1 MIGALIGGGI
11 GLTFGGLA
19 GALIGLLVGFVVE
32 KFLLPQLWRRQSGAD
47 GQFIESTF
55 AVMGALCKADGQVS
69 KDELQ
74 TSSRFFDDMKL
85 GDAERRHAMAAFVRG
100 RQPGFDL
107 EGEVRKLLDTA
118 GSNRSLLLLFLYVQV
133 SAVEADGALRINEQ
147 LLFERIIQVMRLDR
161 GEQLQAQALL
171 HGIGDGV
178 DDPLEQQYRMLGV
191 LPDIDDQGLE
201 AAWQAQVENTSTEAL
216 TGAGVHQELQ
226 ALSQLYLAR
235 LAKAHEQIKQSRAAS
250 AAGAGSSV

>member
-147 LLFERIIQVMRLDR
+147 LLFERIIQVTPGPWR
-161 GEQLQAQALL
+161 
-171 HGIGDGV
+171 
-178 DDPLEQQYRMLGV
+178 
-191 LPDIDDQGLE
+191 
-201 AAWQAQVENTSTEAL
+201 T
-216 TGAGVHQELQ
+216 
-226 ALSQLYLAR
+226 
-235 LAKAHEQIKQSRAAS
+235 
-250 AAGAGSSV
+250 AAGPGHAARHRRRRG